1 MCKTQEIQQRIDEL
15 TRRINEHAPKAAP
28 STSDIITDTRLEILA
43 LSLQL
48 AEISTRRVV
57 WLTVALLLLTGA
69 LLAVEIKSV
78 FFPKD
83 FAASTYHIQT
93 DTNQQVVIPSITK

>member
-1 MCKTQEIQQRIDEL
+1 MCKAQEIQQRIDEL
-15 TRRINEHAPKAAP
+15 TRRINEHAPKAVP
-28 STSDIITDTRLEILA
+28 STSDIIADARLETLA

-57 WLTVALLLLTGA
+57 WLTVALLLLTVA

-78 FFPKD
+78 FFQENP
-83 FAASTYHIQT
+83 AAHAQT
-93 DTNQQVVIPSITK
+93 KEAGTNQQVVIPSVTK